1 MVKQIQNLNNL
12 AGYVTLQHVLQAR
25 DVLIKNNKNQK
36 NNNLVYYNHHANLGH
51 FVVQFEDDKNKQYKP
66 NELLRIAYL
75 IYQNVDIEDESQ
87 IAENY
92 KNLDNVLS
100 NNLADADEANS
111 FLNNLQSEKDTNL
124 RSEEDTAEIVRNGQV
139 LQESRHKLKGG
150 IVKSF
155 EPDKFGKSPKAKAT
169 VEAIA
174 VGRSYREIWGRG
186 GHSSIL
192 RRMTDKGFI
201 IWTYETPLEFKIID
215 TRTNKIVDGDS
226 AVVVIKPED
235 DEMDENVKLLKQFK
249 QMIFYGPPGT
259 GKTYNA
265 KWTLREL
272 FGVNKDELPDLQG
285 DQWDIVQFHPSYNYE
300 DFVRG
305 VQVNT
310 NDEGQIKYETKNRI
324 FAEMCDKASRDEG
337 NAYALII
344 DEINRANVSSVLG
357 ELIYALEY
365 RGESVSTP
373 YEIIGSRLLTIP
385 PNLYIIGTMNTAD
398 RTIGA
403 LDYAVRRRFAFVHCP
418 PDESLIADA
427 EAKSMFDK
435 VKRIFADFLSPDF
448 DAADVKIGHS
458 YFMAEGEELHN
469 KIQYQVI
476 PILEEYVKDGVLLP
490 EAKEEIEELRKML
503 DADSTASM
511 HPLRYMNV
519 GEQENRNWD
528 DCRQYGYLGGDGEK
542 SVQQMKKHLRKG
554 DWVFAF
560 INGKGCVGY
569 GEITQEAIPI
579 REFITQD
586 GTPLLECEL
595 RDSKVKEN
603 SDNDDS
609 CEWVVGVQW
618 LEVRDR
624 ENAVPVKAARG
635 QTVWLK
641 DDDETRQKLDDA
653 FNLITYDDD

>member
-75 IYQNVDIEDESQ
+75 IYQNVDTEDESQ

-124 RSEEDTAEIVRNGQV
+124 RSEEDTAEIVRNGVV
-139 LQESRHKLKGG
+139 LQESRHKLRGR
-150 IVKSF
+150 IVKAF

-174 VGRSYREIWGRG
+174 VGRSYREILRRG
-186 GHSSIL
+186 GRASIL
-192 RRMTDKGFI
+192 RRMDNAGFI
-201 IWTYETPLEFKIID
+201 TWTRETPLEFKIID
-215 TRTNKIVDGDS
+215 TRANKIVDGDS

-324 FAEMCDKASRDEG
+324 FAEMCDKASQDKD

-427 EAKSMFDK
+427 KAKSMFGK
-435 VKRIFADFLSPDF
+435 VKHIFAKFLSPDF
-448 DAADVKIGHS
+448 DAADVEIGHS
-458 YFMAEGEELHN
+458 YFMAQGEELLG

-490 EAKEEIEELRKML
+490 EAKEKIKELLQEKRESEPPQPRPPRGQFRWTRDGRSDTNGVGRTVLSIIRDYVEHKDPQLNLEELQQAFPDHLAPGNRR
-503 DADSTASM
+503 TVAS
-511 HPLRYMNV
+511 
-519 GEQENRNWD
+519 END
-528 DCRQYGYLGGDGEK
+528 PD
-542 SVQQMKKHLRKG
+542 V
-554 DWVFAF
+554 
-560 INGKGCVGY
+560 
-569 GEITQEAIPI
+569 
-579 REFITQD
+579 
-586 GTPLLECEL
+586 L
-595 RDSKVKEN
+595 RDSSRYFMNHPIILLNGESTVV
-603 SDNDDS
+603 
-609 CEWVVGVQW
+609 CREWGVPGIHWADFKNQVRY
-618 LEVRDR
+618 LGYTITEV
-624 ENAVPVKAARG
+624 E
-635 QTVWLK
+635 
-641 DDDETRQKLDDA
+641 
-653 FNLITYDDD
+653 

>member
-1 MVKQIQNLNNL
+1 MNPNGIITREHIAFALGYIREHGGKYRNNAISL
-12 AGYVTLQHVLQAR
+12 RKLSAPDKYCLTHNGELYATRDIAGV
-25 DVLIKNNKNQK
+25 
-36 NNNLVYYNHHANLGH
+36 
-51 FVVQFEDDKNKQYKP
+51 
-66 NELLRIAYL
+66 AYL
-75 IYQNVDIEDESQ
+75 RALEVRKE
-87 IAENY
+87 
-92 KNLDNVLS
+92 
-100 NNLADADEANS
+100 
-111 FLNNLQSEKDTNL
+111 L
-124 RSEEDTAEIVRNGQV
+124 RQAC
-139 LQESRHKLKGG
+139 
-150 IVKSF
+150 
-155 EPDKFGKSPKAKAT
+155 DKFGLPTNFSWDND
-169 VEAIA
+169 ISDYHNLW
-174 VGRSYREIWGRG
+174 RDSG
-186 GHSSIL
+186 GGYSKKL
-192 RRMTDKGFI
+192 LKEKG
-201 IWTYETPLEFKIID
+201 Y
-215 TRTNKIVDGDS
+215 KIVTLPTAKETQAEKESNMPDDFVNNG
-226 AVVVIKPED
+226 A
-235 DEMDENVKLLKQFK
+235 DEMDEDVKLLKQFK

-272 FGVNKDELPDLQG
+272 FGVNKDELPALQG

-324 FAEMCDKASRDEG
+324 FAEMCDKASQDKD

-418 PDESLIADA
+418 PDESLIENA

-435 VKRIFADFLSPDF
+435 VTHIFDDFLSPDF
-448 DAADVKIGHS
+448 DAADVEIGHS
-458 YFMAEGEELHN
+458 YFMAAGEELHN

-476 PILEEYVKDGVLLP
+476 PILEEYIKDGVLL
-490 EAKEEIEELRKML
+490 ETAKDKIDELWEML
-503 DADSTASM
+503 DTGSTDSIHTWCC
-511 HPLRYMNV
+511 MNV
-519 GEQENRNWD
+519 GEHHNRNWD
-528 DCRQYGYLGGDGEK
+528 DCHEYGYLGGSGEK
-542 SVQQMKKHLRKG
+542 IVKQMKKHLRKG
-554 DWVFAF
+554 NWVFAF
-560 INGKGCVGY
+560 INDKGCVGY
-569 GEITQEAIPI
+569 GEITKEAIPI
-579 REFITQD
+579 REFVTQD

-595 RDSKVKEN
+595 RAPKVKEN

-624 ENAVPVKAARG
+624 ENAVPVKAARR
-635 QTVWLK
+635 QTIWRNV
-641 DDDETRQKLDDA
+641 DDETRQKLDDA
-653 FNLITYDDD
+653 FDHITYD

>member
-75 IYQNVDIEDESQ
+75 IYQNVDTEDESQ

-124 RSEEDTAEIVRNGQV
+124 RSEEDTAEIVRNGVV
-139 LQESRHKLKGG
+139 LQESRHKLRGR
-150 IVKSF
+150 IVKAF

-174 VGRSYREIWGRG
+174 VGRSYREILRRG
-186 GHSSIL
+186 GRASIL
-192 RRMTDKGFI
+192 RRMDNAGFI
-201 IWTYETPLEFKIID
+201 TWTRETPLEFKIID
-215 TRTNKIVDGDS
+215 TRANKIVDGDS

-265 KWTLREL
+265 KWTLRKL

-324 FAEMCDKASRDEG
+324 FAEMCDKASQDKD

-418 PDESLIADA
+418 PDESLIENA

-435 VKRIFADFLSPDF
+435 VTHIFNDFLSPDF
-448 DAADVKIGHS
+448 DAADVEIGHS
-458 YFMAEGEELHN
+458 YFMAAGEELHN

-476 PILEEYVKDGVLLP
+476 PILEEYVKDGVLL
-490 EAKEEIEELRKML
+490 ETAKDKIDELWEML
-503 DADSTASM
+503 DTGSTDSIHTWCC
-511 HPLRYMNV
+511 MNV
-519 GEQENRNWD
+519 GEHHNRNWD
-528 DCRQYGYLGGDGEK
+528 DCHEYGYLGGSGEK
-542 SVQQMKKHLRKG
+542 IVKQMKKHLRKG
-554 DWVFAF
+554 NWVFAF
-560 INGKGCVGY
+560 INDKGCVGY
-569 GEITQEAIPI
+569 GEITKEAIPI
-579 REFITQD
+579 REFVTQD

-595 RDSKVKEN
+595 RAPKVKEN

-624 ENAVPVKAARG
+624 ENAVPVKAARR
-635 QTVWLK
+635 QTIWRNV
-641 DDDETRQKLDDA
+641 DDETRQKLDDA
-653 FNLITYDDD
+653 FDHITYD